1 MKLEALWA
9 EAGIFVRYAKKV
21 KALGVGLGAGVR
33 RNVDVA
39 RHRLKMMKKRVP
51 RFRRL
56 RKIGVS
62 TSRLLRT
69 GGKAAMTY
77 GQNVLGVS
85 NSLLR
90 DQRRTAAVIAA
101 PESGVGGQNLDL
113 ALILADE
120 NAKSGADPAFDAH
133 TMPIG
138 DWATAVWESWM
149 PERTMERLA
158 AAAKKKLKKAKN
170 IWAKVKGPAA
180 AMVAS
185 CRRLGWTVISSTEIL
200 TDQGL
205 TLDLHRDSPAAVKN
219 EVARA
224 VKRWRWRNLEALMPQ
239 LKKGG
244 SGVGALMEPITKLLK
259 SKENTETWNPALRGS
274 LKSAIAGRQYPQ
286 ARVFAAGWATH
297 NKCIFCLHNLVN
309 LWGQHGQKDEDQ
321 R

>member
-1 MKLEALWA
+1 
-9 EAGIFVRYAKKV
+9 
-21 KALGVGLGAGVR
+21 
-33 RNVDVA
+33 
-39 RHRLKMMKKRVP
+39 
-51 RFRRL
+51 
-56 RKIGVS
+56 
-62 TSRLLRT
+62 
-69 GGKAAMTY
+69 MTY

-101 PESGVGGQNLDL
+101 PESGVGRQNLDL

-158 AAAKKKLKKAKN
+158 AAAKKKLKQEKN
-170 IWAKVKGPAA
+170 IWARVKGPAA

-205 TLDLHRDSPAAVKN
+205 ILDLHRDSPAAVKN

-244 SGVGALMEPITKLLK
+244 SGVGALMEPIIKLLK
-259 SKENTETWNPALRGS
+259 SKETRRHGTRHCEAASNRPLREGSTRSRGS
-274 LKSAIAGRQYPQ
+274 SLQDGPLTTSAFSAS
-286 ARVFAAGWATH
+286 ATS
-297 NKCIFCLHNLVN
+297 
-309 LWGQHGQKDEDQ
+309 
-321 R
+321 